1 MDPASLGLG
10 AASLSL
16 QLLEGAVKAFH
27 YFDSAA
33 NAEKDCAYLKVQLHF
48 EYSSLLRWG
57 HESGLL
63 KESVQ
68 PKFDARIEHQEMV
81 IIAILSQLKLSLR
94 DLRKLCLRYDGMG
107 EKQSDGV
114 PEGLQSALDLARTG
128 VKDLSEPTVQ
138 KTQEVDAVQA
148 ITKSQI
154 LSQAEWERYKA
165 VLDTG
170 EQVRTARV
178 HAKGTNHIR
187 SWVGGF
193 SIGVKKI
200 VTEPKRFVWA
210 AVDKAKFQGLLD
222 KVKSLVSSLLRTLT
236 QDQMAEV
243 LQVVQEIRLLLLS
256 VTKTKEGMQALK
268 VEHSTSASLSGST
281 LVENQS
287 FGRARLESLP
297 EESVQAEI
305 QFNMFYSQ
313 AVNFF
318 IDVKSHVGLAQKPL
332 DPVTNKIEYA
342 DQHLEHDSRT
352 KIKFAGEPAW
362 VEWKPYNSETWWNK
376 ELSIS
381 DTRAPAK
388 AKESAE
394 LLSAL
399 LSFPRKPQEFCL
411 PPFQGMFDD
420 TKQNR
425 FGFVFKEPPESRDN
439 SLGVT
444 LHSRLLEPSPPLHER
459 VELAQQLSQWLLYL
473 HSVTWLHKS
482 ISSTSIMF
490 FPVEGGG
497 YSRAYFGGFEYAR
510 LVQSGTT
517 GGNSDLRRA
526 LYTHPKYLPGI
537 ASGFRQTYDMYAL
550 GIVLIELAFWQPVR
564 QIFGFG
570 ESGSQEELKLPA
582 IVDAHEAL
590 MRPESTVMKDVER
603 LMGKRYTS
611 AAHACIQGMPAFGL
625 PDEKDQAEPLISGL
639 LQQAFIRV
647 VVGPLKTIAV

>member
-1 MDPASLGLG
+1 
-10 AASLSL
+10 
-16 QLLEGAVKAFH
+16 
-27 YFDSAA
+27 
-33 NAEKDCAYLKVQLHF
+33 
-48 EYSSLLRWG
+48 
-57 HESGLL
+57 
-63 KESVQ
+63 
-68 PKFDARIEHQEMV
+68 MV

-94 DLRKLCLRYDGMG
+94 DLRRLCLRHRLG

-138 KTQEVDAVQA
+138 KTQKADDVHSN
-148 ITKSQI
+148 TNTQI
-154 LSQAEWERYKA
+154 LSQAEWERYKV

-187 SWVGGF
+187 SWAGGF
-193 SIGVKKI
+193 SIGVKKV
-200 VTEPKRFVWA
+200 VTEPKRFLWA
-210 AVDKAKFQGLLD
+210 TVDKASFQGLLD
-222 KVKSLVSSLLRTLT
+222 RVKSLVANLLRTLT
-236 QDQMAEV
+236 QDQMVEV

-268 VEHSTSASLSGST
+268 VDDSTIASLSGST
-281 LVENQS
+281 LVEHQS
-287 FGRARLESLP
+287 FGKANPESLP

-305 QFNMFYSQ
+305 QFNIFYSQ

-318 IDVKSHVGLAQKPL
+318 IDVKSHVGLARKPL
-332 DPVTNKIEYA
+332 DPVTDKIVEYA
-342 DQHLEHDSRT
+342 DQPTEHDSRT
-352 KIKFAGEPAW
+352 MVQFAGEPAW
-362 VEWKPYNSETWWNK
+362 IEWKPYDAEVWWDR

-420 TKQNR
+420 TMQSR
-425 FGFVFKEPPESRDN
+425 FGFVFKEPPESKNN

-497 YSRAYFGGFEYAR
+497 YSQAYIGGFEYAR

-517 GGNSDLRRA
+517 GGDSDLKRA

-537 ASGFRQTYDMYAL
+537 TSGFRQTYDMYAL

-570 ESGSQEELKLPA
+570 ESGYHEELKLPA
-582 IVDAHEAL
+582 ILDAHEAL
-590 MRPESTVMKDVER
+590 MHPGSTVLKQVER

-611 AAHACIQGMPAFGL
+611 AARACIQGMPAFGL
-625 PDEKDQAEPLISGL
+625 PEGKDQAEPLISGL